1 MRIQWEINKR
11 IGTEPPT
18 RWRAVFDRGTNR
30 TQRKI
35 IGDHGAVVCVVK
47 TRRLID
53 GALIRAIFESKRDR
67 FWPRRENRVGHE
79 RSAQR
84 AREVVWTLWK
94 MAAAPYQAQWPLR
107 QIVYFARGGGVSR
120 IAASHL
126 RRRANAP
133 LWPACDPRCQSDV
146 SGRARSLILLPPW
159 PPRCLPKPEVHR
171 GPFHPPFPPARLSTL
186 SEYAHHGSL
195 YFSVKFSFFFSFLF
209 SSLKLNK
216 VFKFDEISESW
227 DFIFFFFFFF
237 LNW

>member
-1 MRIQWEINKR
+1 MARGVRPGNESNAKKNHR
-11 IGTEPPT
+11 GSRCGGVCRENTT
-18 RWRAVFDRGTNR
+18 TDRR
-30 TQRKI
+30 
-35 IGDHGAVVCVVK
+35 CVN
-47 TRRLID
+47 
-53 GALIRAIFESKRDR
+53 RAIFESKRDR

-107 QIVYFARGGGVSR
+107 QIVYFARGDGVSR

-171 GPFHPPFPPARLSTL
+171 GPFHPPFLPRVSRPSPNTPIMAPYISPW
-186 SEYAHHGSL
+186 
-195 YFSVKFSFFFSFLF
+195 SFLFSFLF
-209 SSLKLNK
+209 FFVSKVEQSL
-216 VFKFDEISESW
+216 
-227 DFIFFFFFFF
+227 
-237 LNW
+237 